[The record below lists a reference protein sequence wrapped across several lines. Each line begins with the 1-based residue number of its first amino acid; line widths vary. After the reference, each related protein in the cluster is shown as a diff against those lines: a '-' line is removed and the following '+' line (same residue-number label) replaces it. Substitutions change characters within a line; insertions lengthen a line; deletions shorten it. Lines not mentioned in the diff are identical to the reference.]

1 MREADFFLE
10 ILEELSA
17 VAMAEVASDGSL
29 RSANRGFR
37 RLLPPEARDAESINV
52 TPYFLSPSLRQ
63 LTAMAAS
70 GDTPCYEGLMTL
82 GDPNGETQSLRGKVF
97 CHEDH
102 LLIVAEHDIEELL
115 RASQSA
121 MSLTSEL
128 TQSQRELIT
137 TNRQLRER
145 EAEIRHLSMTDGLT
159 GLGNRRQLD
168 EALSTEVSAA
178 NRHGRNLCLVMV
190 DLDHFK
196 QVNDV
201 HGHSVGDSVLQ
212 ALSRTL
218 LANARESDHVCR
230 FGGEEFAILMPDA
243 EADAA
248 AAATER
254 LRAQVAALR
263 VAPVEQAFTA
273 SFGVAQW
280 RPGETPG
287 ALLQRADKLLYRA
300 KAEGRNRVVRDS
312 EEHAR

>member
-1 MREADFFLE
+1 VTNA
-10 ILEELSA
+10 ELFVDVLQELAS
-17 VAMAEVASDGSL
+17 VAMVEIASDGTV
-29 RSANRGFR
+29 REANRGFR
-37 RLLPPEARDAESINV
+37 RLLPQEAREVESINAA
-52 TPYFLSPSLRQ
+52 PYFLSPSLRQ
-63 LTAMAAS
+63 LTAMASS

-82 GDPNGETQSLRGKVF
+82 GDPNGETQSLRGRVF
-97 CHEDH
+97 CREDH
-102 LLIVAEHDIEELL
+102 LLIVAEHNIEELL

-121 MSLTSEL
+121 MALTSEL

-196 QVNDV
+196 QVNDA

-218 LANARESDHVCR
+218 LSNAREADQVCR
-230 FGGEEFAILMPDA
+230 FGGEEFAILMRD
-243 EADAA
+243 ADADTA

-254 LRAQVAALR
+254 LRARIEELR
-263 VAPVEQAFTA
+263 VGPVEHTFTA

-287 ALLQRADKLLYRA
+287 SLLQRADKLLYRA
-300 KAEGRNRVVRDS
+300 KAEGRNRVVSDS
-312 EEHAR
+312 